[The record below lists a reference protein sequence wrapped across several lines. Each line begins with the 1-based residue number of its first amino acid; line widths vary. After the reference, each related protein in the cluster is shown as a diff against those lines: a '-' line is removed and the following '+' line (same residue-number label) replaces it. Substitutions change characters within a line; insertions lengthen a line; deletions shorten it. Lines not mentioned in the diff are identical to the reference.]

1 MTIERFMLDGHRDP
15 EVYEQLT
22 RSDLFPLVRDME
34 FKFGLKVL
42 KKGTLRGVGS
52 GNSRD
57 SWVLAHKNGFA
68 IGEVYVDQVWD
79 PRKSTHVD
87 SFMYYTPYYSKDRGR
102 SSAERNTIQSKK
114 MSSLITAISKYS
126 AVPTMQRH
134 TLTFVNRTPEAAKLM
149 MRSLGNDAKHHDL
162 TPSEVQ
168 GLLSAYLGE
177 STNENSAYLDKN
189 KCQNI
194 LDKYKE
200 ADKIMEQKK
209 TEVVRAFSN
218 PFYIIA
224 VDRQGEVLVGKAAFP
239 DIQLDGGSH
248 SGVKTGEPII
258 VRDFKRYKSIEE
270 VGDGSL
276 TALSTMIKVSYEN
289 KASTTISGFPIT
301 DKYDAD
307 LDVAFYYRTS
317 LSIYDHLWMVIPC
330 ST

>member
-1 MTIERFMLDGHRDP
+1 MKILRIWTKIN
-15 EVYEQLT
+15 VKIYLT
-22 RSDLFPLVRDME
+22 
-34 FKFGLKVL
+34 
-42 KKGTLRGVGS
+42 
-52 GNSRD
+52 N
-57 SWVLAHKNGFA
+57 
-68 IGEVYVDQVWD
+68 
-79 PRKSTHVD
+79 
-87 SFMYYTPYYSKDRGR
+87 
-102 SSAERNTIQSKK
+102 
-114 MSSLITAISKYS
+114 
-126 AVPTMQRH
+126 
-134 TLTFVNRTPEAAKLM
+134 
-149 MRSLGNDAKHHDL
+149 
-162 TPSEVQ
+162 
-168 GLLSAYLGE
+168 
-177 STNENSAYLDKN
+177 
-189 KCQNI
+189 
-194 LDKYKE
+194 YKE

-239 DIQLDGGSH
+239 DIQLDNGLH